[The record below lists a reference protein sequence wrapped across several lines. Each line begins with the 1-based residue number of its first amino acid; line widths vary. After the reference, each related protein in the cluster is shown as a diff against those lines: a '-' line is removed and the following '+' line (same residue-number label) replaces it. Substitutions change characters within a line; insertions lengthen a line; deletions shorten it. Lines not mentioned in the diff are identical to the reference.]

1 MLFDLVAAV
10 LLSAATGTNGTFP
23 FYAVETAESWQ
34 SGRALGSDVYLG
46 DIRAVGPTKF
56 FMPWCFFYTS
66 PTTTHGCVYQ
76 CQAPGLSEG
85 PLSMEKWL
93 IFVVHLPPATPSVM
107 FRCSP

>member
-56 FMPWCFFYTS
+56 FMPWCFFIHLQRRHTVACTNVKH
-66 PTTTHGCVYQ
+66 PGCRK
-76 CQAPGLSEG
+76 APCLRRNG
-85 PLSMEKWL
+85 
-93 IFVVHLPPATPSVM
+93 
-107 FRCSP
+107 